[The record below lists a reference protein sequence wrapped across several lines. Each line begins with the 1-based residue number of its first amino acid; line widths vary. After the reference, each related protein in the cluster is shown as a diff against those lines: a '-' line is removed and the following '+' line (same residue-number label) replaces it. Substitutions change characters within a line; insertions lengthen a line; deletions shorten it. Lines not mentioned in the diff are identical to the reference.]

1 MQGLT
6 KFARDWFAVDADVKE
21 SEERKRMPR
30 GIVPMLCVVTLSLML
45 CVCATVM
52 VSRAS
57 ADVSSLED
65 KIDALT
71 YQIGDLE
78 GKLEVK
84 NNMLDIK
91 HIAVEQYGMISAEY
105 ASDRYIDIREDE
117 SIIKHDSKD
126 ASSTWLQELLE
137 AIGFDQNKK

>member
-1 MQGLT
+1 
-6 KFARDWFAVDADVKE
+6 
-21 SEERKRMPR
+21 
-30 GIVPMLCVVTLSLML
+30 MLCVVTLSLML

-71 YQIGDLE
+71 YQISDLE

-91 HIAVEQYGMISAEY
+91 RIAVEQYGMISAEY

-126 ASSTWLQELLE
+126 SSSTWLQELLE